1 MNQTVLPGPRTGS
14 VRIPASKSQAH
25 RLLIC
30 AALGAQPVALQC
42 DGVSADIAATARCLR
57 ALGADITDDGAGTF
71 RIVPIAGEMPAHADL
86 FCGESG
92 STLRFLLPV
101 VGMLGAD
108 VTFRMAG
115 RLPERPL
122 SPLDAVLTA
131 HGMTIRRDGAQLH
144 VAGQLRP
151 GAYELP
157 GDVSSQY
164 ISGLLM
170 ALPRLPGE
178 STLAVTGKLESAG
191 YIAMTEDALRL
202 SGIRLQKSGR
212 TYTIPGGQTAHLP
225 AQCHVEGDWSNAA
238 FFLCMGALSPAGVTV
253 TGLSAASS
261 QGDRAVLDV
270 LRRFGADV
278 RETQDAV
285 TVRRGALRG
294 VTIDAAPIPDLI
306 PVLSVVAALAD
317 GETRIVNAARLR
329 LKESD
334 RLESTAAML
343 RALGGQVKEHDSGL
357 TITGRKMLT
366 GGTVDPQRDHR
377 IAMAAATA
385 ACGSAAPV
393 TVRDRACIEKS
404 YPCFWTDLSALK
416 TVPAA
421 EDTELE

>member
-30 AALGAQPVALQC
+30 AALGAQPVMLQC

-101 VGMLGAD
+101 VGALGAD
-108 VTFRMAG
+108 VTFRMEG

-131 HGMTIRRDGAQLH
+131 HGMTIRRDGALLHVSGQLH
-144 VAGQLRP
+144 P
-151 GAYELP
+151 GAYALP

-164 ISGLLM
+164 ISGVLM

-178 STLAVTGKLESAG
+178 STLAVTGRLESAG
-191 YIAMTEDALRL
+191 YIAMTEDALHL
-202 SGIRLQKSGR
+202 SGICLQKQER
-212 TYTIPGGQTAHLP
+212 TYTIPGGQTARLP
-225 AQCHVEGDWSNAA
+225 AQGHVEGDWSNAA

-253 TGLSAASS
+253 TGLASDS
-261 QGDRAVLDV
+261 PQGDRTVLDV

-285 TVRRGALRG
+285 TVRRGALHG

-317 GETRIVNAARLR
+317 GQTQIVNAARLR

-343 RALGGQVKEHDSGL
+343 RALGAQVEVHDSGL

-366 GGTVDPQRDHR
+366 GGTVDPQHDHR
-377 IAMAAATA
+377 IAMAAA
-385 ACGSAAPV
+385 CGCTAPV
-393 TVRDRACIEKS
+393 TVHDCACTDKS
-404 YPCFWTDLSALK
+404 YPRFWTDLSALK

-421 EDTELE
+421 ENTELE

>member
-101 VGMLGAD
+101 VGTLGAD
-108 VTFRMAG
+108 VTFRMEG

-131 HGMTIRRDGAQLH
+131 HGMTIRRDGALLH

-178 STLAVTGKLESAG
+178 STLAVTGRLESAG

-202 SGIRLQKSGR
+202 SGIRLQKRER
-212 TYTIPGGQTAHLP
+212 TYTISGGQTARLP
-225 AQCHVEGDWSNAA
+225 ARCHVEGDWSNAA

-253 TGLSAASS
+253 TGLASDSS

-285 TVRRGALRG
+285 TVRRCALRG

-317 GETRIVNAARLR
+317 GQTRVVNAARLR

-343 RALGGQVKEHDSGL
+343 RALGAQVEVHDSGL
-357 TITGRKMLT
+357 TVTGRKVLT
-366 GGTVDPQRDHR
+366 GGTVDPQHDHR
-377 IAMAAATA
+377 IAMAAAA
-385 ACGSAAPV
+385 AASGSTAPV
-393 TVRDRACIEKS
+393 TVRDCACTDKS
-404 YPCFWTDLSALK
+404 YPRFWTDLSALK

-421 EDTELE
+421 EKTELE

>member
-1 MNQTVLPGPRTGS
+1 MNQTVSPGPRTGS

-30 AALGAQPVALQC
+30 AALGAQPVALRC
-42 DGVSADIAATARCLR
+42 DGVSADIAATARCLS
-57 ALGADITDDGAGTF
+57 ALGADITDDGAGTL
-71 RIVPIAGEMPAHADL
+71 RIDPIAGEMPAHADL

-101 VGMLGAD
+101 VGALGAD
-108 VTFRMAG
+108 VTFHMEG

-131 HGMTIRRDGAQLH
+131 HGMTIRRGGAPLH
-144 VAGQLRP
+144 PGGRLRP
-151 GAYELP
+151 GAYALP

-178 STLAVTGKLESAG
+178 STLAVTGRLESAG

-202 SGIRLQKSGR
+202 SGIRLQKRER
-212 TYTIPGGQTAHLP
+212 TYTISGGQTARLP

-253 TGLSAASS
+253 TGLASDSS

-285 TVRRGALRG
+285 TVRRCALRG

-317 GETRIVNAARLR
+317 GQTQVVNAARLR

-343 RALGGQVKEHDSGL
+343 RALGAQVEVHDSGL
-357 TITGRKMLT
+357 TVTGRKVLT
-366 GGTVDPQRDHR
+366 GGTVDPQHDHR
-377 IAMAAATA
+377 IAMAAAA
-385 ACGSAAPV
+385 AASGSTAPV
-393 TVRDRACIEKS
+393 TVRDCACTDKS
-404 YPCFWTDLSALK
+404 YPRFWTDLSALK

-421 EDTELE
+421 ENTELE

>member
-1 MNQTVLPGPRTGS
+1 MNQTVFPGPRTGS

-30 AALGAQPVALQC
+30 AALGAQPVMLQC

-71 RIVPIAGEMPAHADL
+71 RIGPIAGEMPAHADML
-86 FCGESG
+86 CGESG

-101 VGMLGAD
+101 VGALGAD
-108 VTFRMAG
+108 VTFHMEG

-131 HGMTIRRDGAQLH
+131 HGMTIRRDGALLH

-151 GAYELP
+151 GTYELP

-170 ALPRLPGE
+170 ALPHLPGE
-178 STLAVTGKLESAG
+178 STLAVTGRLESAG

-202 SGIRLQKSGR
+202 SGIRLQKQER
-212 TYTIPGGQTAHLP
+212 TYTIPGGQTARLP
-225 AQCHVEGDWSNAA
+225 AQCRVEGDWSNAA

-253 TGLSAASS
+253 TGLAAASS

-278 RETQDAV
+278 HEMPDAV
-285 TVRRGALRG
+285 TVRRGALHG

-343 RALGGQVKEHDSGL
+343 RALGAQVEVHDSGL
-357 TITGRKMLT
+357 TITGRKKI
-366 GGTVDPQRDHR
+366 G
-377 IAMAAATA
+377 
-385 ACGSAAPV
+385 
-393 TVRDRACIEKS
+393 RASCRER
-404 YPCFWTDLSALK
+404 
-416 TVPAA
+416 V
-421 EDTELE
+421 

>member
-30 AALGAQPVALQC
+30 AALSAQPVSLRC

-57 ALGADITDDGAGTF
+57 ALGADITDDGAGAF
-71 RIVPIAGEMPAHADL
+71 RIIPIAGEMPARADL

-101 VGMLGAD
+101 VGALGAD
-108 VTFRMAG
+108 VTFHMAG

-131 HGMTIRRDGAQLH
+131 HGMTIRRDGALLHVGGQLH
-144 VAGQLRP
+144 P

-164 ISGLLM
+164 ISGVLM

-178 STLAVTGKLESAG
+178 STLTVTGGLESAG

-202 SGIRLQKSGR
+202 SGIRLQRSGR
-212 TYTIPGGQTAHLP
+212 TFTIPGGQTACLP
-225 AQCHVEGDWSNAA
+225 AQGHVEGDWSNAA

-253 TGLSAASS
+253 TCLASDS
-261 QGDRAVLDV
+261 PQGDRAVLDV

-285 TVRRGALRG
+285 TVRRGALHG

-317 GETRIVNAARLR
+317 GETQIVNAARLR

-343 RALGGQVKEHDSGL
+343 RALGAQVEVHDSGL
-357 TITGRKMLT
+357 TVTGRPTLT
-366 GGTVDPQRDHR
+366 GGTVDPQHDHR

-385 ACGSAAPV
+385 ACGCTAPV
-393 TVRDRACIEKS
+393 TVHDCACTDKS
-404 YPCFWTDLSALK
+404 YPRFWTDLSALK

-421 EDTELE
+421 ENTELE

>member
-1 MNQTVLPGPRTGS
+1 MNQTILPGPRTGS

-30 AALGAQPVALQC
+30 AALGARPVALQC

-57 ALGADITDDGAGTF
+57 ALGADITDDGTGTF
-71 RIVPIAGEMPAHADL
+71 HIIPIAGEMPAHADL
-86 FCGESG
+86 LCGESG
-92 STLRFLLPV
+92 STLRFLL
-101 VGMLGAD
+101 
-108 VTFRMAG
+108 TFHMEG

-131 HGMTIRRDGAQLH
+131 HGMTIRRDGALLH

-151 GAYELP
+151 GTYELP

-191 YIAMTEDALRL
+191 YIAMTEDALHL
-202 SGIRLQKSGR
+202 SGICLQKQEQ
-212 TYTIPGGQTAHLP
+212 TYTIPGGQTARLP

-253 TGLSAASS
+253 TGLASDS
-261 QGDRAVLDV
+261 PQGDRAVLDV

-285 TVRRGALRG
+285 TVRRGALHG
-294 VTIDAAPIPDLI
+294 ITIDAAPIPDLI

-317 GETRIVNAARLR
+317 GETQIVNAARLR

-343 RALGGQVKEHDSGL
+343 RALGAQVEVHDSGL
-357 TITGRKMLT
+357 TVTGQPTLT
-366 GGTVDPQRDHR
+366 GGTVDPQHDHR

-385 ACGSAAPV
+385 ACGCAAPV
-393 TVRDRACIEKS
+393 TVQDRACTDKS
-404 YPCFWTDLSALK
+404 YPRFWTDLSALK

-421 EDTELE
+421 ENTELE

>member
-1 MNQTVLPGPRTGS
+1 MNQTVSPGPRTGS

-25 RLLIC
+25 RLFIC
-30 AALGAQPVALQC
+30 AALGAQPVALRC
-42 DGVSADIAATARCLR
+42 DGVSADIAATARCLS
-57 ALGADITDDGAGTF
+57 ALGADITDDGAGTL

-101 VGMLGAD
+101 VGALGAD
-108 VTFRMAG
+108 VTFHMEG

-131 HGMTIRRDGAQLH
+131 HGMTIRRAGALLH
-144 VAGQLRP
+144 VSGQLRP
-151 GAYELP
+151 GAYALP

-178 STLAVTGKLESAG
+178 STLAVTGRLESAG

-202 SGIRLQKSGR
+202 SGIRLQKRER
-212 TYTIPGGQTAHLP
+212 TYTISGGQTARLP

-253 TGLSAASS
+253 TGLASDSS

-317 GETRIVNAARLR
+317 GQTQIVNAARLR

-343 RALGGQVKEHDSGL
+343 RALGAQVEVHDSGL
-357 TITGRKMLT
+357 TVTGQKVLT
-366 GGTVDPQRDHR
+366 GGTVDPQHDHR
-377 IAMAAATA
+377 IAMAAAA
-385 ACGSAAPV
+385 AASGSTAPV
-393 TVRDRACIEKS
+393 TVRDCACTDKS
-404 YPCFWTDLSALK
+404 YPRFWTDLSALK

-421 EDTELE
+421 ENTELE

>member
-1 MNQTVLPGPRTGS
+1 MNQTVFPGPRTGS

-30 AALGAQPVALQC
+30 AALGAQPVALRC

-57 ALGADITDDGAGTF
+57 ALGADITDDGAGAF
-71 RIVPIAGEMPAHADL
+71 RIIPIAGEMPAHADL

-101 VGMLGAD
+101 VGALGAD
-108 VTFRMAG
+108 VTFRMEG

-131 HGMTIRRDGAQLH
+131 HGMTIRRDGALLHVGGQLH
-144 VAGQLRP
+144 P

-164 ISGLLM
+164 ISGVLM

-178 STLAVTGKLESAG
+178 STLTVTGGLESAG

-212 TYTIPGGQTAHLP
+212 TYTIPGGQTACLP
-225 AQCHVEGDWSNAA
+225 AQGHVEGDWSNAA

-253 TGLSAASS
+253 TGLASDS
-261 QGDRAVLDV
+261 PQGDRAVLDV

-285 TVRRGALRG
+285 TVRRGALHG

-317 GETRIVNAARLR
+317 GETQIVNAARLR

-343 RALGGQVKEHDSGL
+343 RALGAQVEVHDSGL
-357 TITGRKMLT
+357 TVTGQPTLT

-385 ACGSAAPV
+385 ACGCTAPV
-393 TVRDRACIEKS
+393 TVHDCACTDKS
-404 YPCFWTDLSALK
+404 YPRFWTDLSALK

-421 EDTELE
+421 ENTELE

>member
-30 AALGAQPVALQC
+30 AALGAQPVALRC

-86 FCGESG
+86 LCGESG

-101 VGMLGAD
+101 VGALGAD
-108 VTFRMAG
+108 VTFRMEG

-131 HGMTIRRDGAQLH
+131 HGMTIRRDGALLH
-144 VAGQLRP
+144 VSRQLRP
-151 GAYELP
+151 GTYALP

-202 SGIRLQKSGR
+202 SGIRLQKQER
-212 TYTIPGGQTAHLP
+212 TYTIPGGQTARLP
-225 AQCHVEGDWSNAA
+225 AQSHVEGDWSNAA

-253 TGLSAASS
+253 TGLASDS
-261 QGDRAVLDV
+261 PQGDRAVLDV

-285 TVRRGALRG
+285 TVRRGALHG

-317 GETRIVNAARLR
+317 GQTQIVNAARLR

-343 RALGGQVKEHDSGL
+343 RALGAQVEVHDSGL

-366 GGTVDPQRDHR
+366 GGTVDPQHDHR

-385 ACGSAAPV
+385 ACGCTAPV
-393 TVRDRACIEKS
+393 TVHDRACTDKS
-404 YPCFWTDLSALK
+404 YPRFWTDLSALK
-416 TVPAA
+416 TIPAA
-421 EDTELE
+421 ENTELE

>member
-1 MNQTVLPGPRTGS
+1 MNQTVSPGPRTGC

-30 AALGAQPVALQC
+30 AALGAQPVVLQC

-57 ALGADITDDGAGTF
+57 ALGADISDDGAGAF
-71 RIVPIAGEMPAHADL
+71 RIVPIAGEMSAHADL

-101 VGMLGAD
+101 VGALGAD
-108 VTFRMAG
+108 VTFHMEG

-122 SPLDAVLTA
+122 SPLDAALTA
-131 HGMTIRRDGAQLH
+131 HGMTIRRDGALLH
-144 VAGQLRP
+144 VGGQLRP
-151 GAYELP
+151 GVYELP

-178 STLAVTGKLESAG
+178 SALAVTGKLESAG

-202 SGIRLQKSGR
+202 SGICLQKNGR
-212 TYTIPGGQTAHLP
+212 VYTIPGGQTAHLP
-225 AQCHVEGDWSNAA
+225 AQCRVEGDWSNAA
-238 FFLCMGALSPAGVTV
+238 FFLCMGALSPVGVTV
-253 TGLSAASS
+253 TGLAAASS

-270 LRRFGADV
+270 LHRFGADV
-278 RETQDAV
+278 QETADAV
-285 TVRRGALRG
+285 TVRRGALHG
-294 VTIDAAPIPDLI
+294 ITIDAAPIPDLI
-306 PVLSVVAALAD
+306 PVLSVIAALAD
-317 GETRIVNAARLR
+317 GETQIVNAARLR

-343 RALGGQVKEHDSGL
+343 RALGAQVMERDSGL
-357 TITGRKMLT
+357 TITGRKTLA
-366 GGTVDPQRDHR
+366 GGTVDPQHDHR

-385 ACGSAAPV
+385 ASGCTAPV
-393 TVRDRACIEKS
+393 TVRDSACTDKS
-404 YPCFWTDLSALK
+404 YPRFWTDLSALK

-421 EDTELE
+421 EKNE